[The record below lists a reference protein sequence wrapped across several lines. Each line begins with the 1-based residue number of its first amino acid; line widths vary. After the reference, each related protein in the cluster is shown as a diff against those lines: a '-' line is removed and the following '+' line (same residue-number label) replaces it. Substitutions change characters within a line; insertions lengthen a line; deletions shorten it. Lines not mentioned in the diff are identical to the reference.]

1 MAMAT
6 DSEGTNTKIK
16 SMVAGGENGLLNLPA
31 EETVFYVGGYPSTFQ
46 VSYELIFIQ

>member
-6 DSEGTNTKIK
+6 DSDGTNIFKK

-31 EETVFYVGGYPSTFQ
+31 DETVFYVGGYPSTFQ
-46 VSYELIFIQ
+46 VSNKWIWVV